1 MLFMKVSKLKWLSI
15 IIIILVIGTFI
26 YQNYIYYMIP
36 KNPLV
41 KLDSYTLKEFWIDEH
56 TSENVNVLKCNDIST
71 NNLIY
76 KYIKDLELIPTKER
90 SIYVSEEIY
99 YRGQFEFEE
108 KDMLSDYYYI
118 TISDLCSKSMDII
131 RLSSNIRRFPKGYY
145 KILDTEFDYEYIKD
159 LIDNSQSNMEQ

>member
-1 MLFMKVSKLKWLSI
+1 MLFMKVSKLKWLCI
-15 IIIILVIGTFI
+15 IVVVLVIGTVI
-26 YQNYIYYMIP
+26 YPNYIYYMIP
-36 KNPLV
+36 RNPLT
-41 KLDSYTLKEFWIDEH
+41 KLDSYTLKEFRISEH

-90 SIYVSEEIY
+90 PIYVSEDIY
-99 YRGQFEFEE
+99 YRGKLQFEE

-118 TISDLCSKSMDII
+118 IISDLCFNSMDII
-131 RLSSNIRRFPKGYY
+131 HLNSNIRRFPRGYY

-159 LIDNSQSNMEQ
+159 LIVNSQK